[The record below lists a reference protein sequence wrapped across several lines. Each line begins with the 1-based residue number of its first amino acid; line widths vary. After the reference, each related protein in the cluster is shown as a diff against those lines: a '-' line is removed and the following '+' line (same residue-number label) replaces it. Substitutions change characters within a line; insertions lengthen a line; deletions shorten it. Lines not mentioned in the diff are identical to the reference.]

1 MASRM
6 LCMYTQVI
14 CLIQRQSAC
23 VCERETETE
32 KQKDKRERIK
42 ENDTEDGIGGYLGV
56 RR

>member
-1 MASRM
+1 
-6 LCMYTQVI
+6 
-14 CLIQRQSAC
+14 